1 MAGKIDKEF
10 LKKHHFWLLH
20 GVIALGLV
28 LAWFGLMVSVPD
40 EISAKGED
48 NLKKKKALDAAKAQS
63 RATLSEYDKR
73 KLELFTLRGQRW
85 KDMWEI
91 QKEMYEWPAVLG
103 EDQLAKVQGLTFGDN
118 ISNASLLEAFK
129 TQLGKEYENLAKAI
143 APMQFNTGW
152 PAVLRHVAA
161 WRLTPESEEVW
172 LALEDLWVQREI
184 VQTIAKINEKAA
196 KFDPLTPAED
206 PSKTRKRSFQNRTW
220 KVDLEIVDAMGGYQ
234 LKGTIKNRTDRLQPY
249 GANGGFVLKVWLS
262 DDPNARP
269 FEFLIQGSSLSARV
283 VKTDAQ
289 GREINTEE
297 SDLKERNGI
306 EPIRELPQQ
315 HKIYDGRV
323 VGLYRVEQVFDA
335 RTLPVKRFDKLAL
348 GYTSARHS
356 LADLEMTPFSTKAVE
371 AETPAA
377 VEGAPGAPGPGGP
390 MAPPG
395 GPMAPPG
402 GPMAPPGAFGAG
414 AGDAAAKG
422 DMSPNL
428 LVRRRYVNRTDQV
441 RFMPIAL
448 SVVCDQIYSAD
459 VLTALANSRL
469 RMQIVQSHLGRFR
482 GTISYFGEGTTAA
495 PDGPSASG
503 TSPMAPGGPPPGPL
517 SRPGPM
523 GPPPPMG
530 PGAFGGFPGLGSSS
544 APRSS
549 SEDVASGNL
558 IDFSVYGIASLYEKY
573 QSEPRKDATAPAPVN
588 PAPPAPAPVAPA
600 VPAPVVPETPMPPAA
615 PVNPAPAPAAPKL

>member
-10 LKKHHFWLLH
+10 LKKHHFWLLQ

-40 EISAKGED
+40 EIAAKGDD
-48 NLKKKKALDAAKAQS
+48 NLKKKKTLDAAKAQS
-63 RATLSEYDKR
+63 RATLFEYDKR
-73 KLELFTLRGQRW
+73 KLELFNLRGQRW

-143 APMQFNTGW
+143 APMQFNNGW
-152 PAVLRHVAA
+152 QAVLRHVAA

-184 VQTIAKINEKAA
+184 VQTVAKINEKAA
-196 KFDPLTPAED
+196 KFDQLNPAED
-206 PSKTRKRSFQNRTW
+206 PSKSRKRSFQNRTW
-220 KVDLEIVDAMGGYQ
+220 KADLEIVEAGGVYQ

-249 GANGGFVLKVWLS
+249 GANNGLFLKVWLS

-269 FEFLIQGSSLSARV
+269 FEFLIQGSSLEGG
-283 VKTDAQ
+283 K
-289 GREINTEE
+289 EE
-297 SDLKERNGI
+297 K
-306 EPIRELPQQ
+306 IRELPKE

-377 VEGAPGAPGPGGP
+377 VEGAPG
-390 MAPPG
+390 

-402 GPMAPPGAFGAG
+402 GPMAPPGAFGTG
-414 AGDAAAKG
+414 GDAAAAKG

-495 PDGPSASG
+495 PDGPSTPGAF
-503 TSPMAPGGPPPGPL
+503 PMAPGGPPPGPL

-530 PGAFGGFPGLGSSS
+530 PGAFGGFPGVGSSS

-573 QSEPRKDATAPAPVN
+573 QTEPRKDAAAPVN
-588 PAPPAPAPVAPA
+588 PAPPAPVAPA
-600 VPAPVVPETPMPPAA
+600 VPAPAPVVPETPMPTPPPAA

>member
-10 LKKHHFWLLH
+10 LKKHHFWLLQ

-48 NLKKKKALDAAKAQS
+48 NLKKKKVLDAAKAQS

-73 KLELFTLRGQRW
+73 KLELFNLRGQRW

-143 APMQFNTGW
+143 APMQFNNGW
-152 PAVLRHVAA
+152 QAVLRHVAA

-184 VQTIAKINEKAA
+184 VQTLAKINEKAA
-196 KFDPLTPAED
+196 KFDPLNAAED

-220 KVDLEIVDAMGGYQ
+220 KVDLELVDAGGAYQ
-234 LKGTIKNRTDRLQPY
+234 LKGSITNRTDRLQPY
-249 GANGGFVLKVWLS
+249 GANNGLILKVWLS

-269 FEFLIQGSSLSARV
+269 FEFLIQGSSLEGG
-283 VKTDAQ
+283 K
-289 GREINTEE
+289 EE
-297 SDLKERNGI
+297 K
-306 EPIRELPQQ
+306 IRELPKE

-377 VEGAPGAPGPGGP
+377 ADGAPGAPGFPPGPGGP
-390 MAPPG
+390 PPG
-395 GPMAPPG
+395 AG

-482 GTISYFGEGTTAA
+482 GTISYFGEGATAA
-495 PDGPSASG
+495 PDGPSTPGAF
-503 TSPMAPGGPPPGPL
+503 PMAPGGPPPSPL

-523 GPPPPMG
+523 GPPMGFAPPMG

-573 QSEPRKDATAPAPVN
+573 QAVPRKDAAAPAPVN
-588 PAPPAPAPVAPA
+588 PAPPAPAPAPVAPA
-600 VPAPVVPETPMPPAA
+600 APMPAPVVPETPMPPAP